1 MIPVW
6 NGWHFTYGY
15 KEPCRFCAT
24 PTKDLC
30 LHPPKP
36 MDARRYRQYLPI
48 CSACRRAL
56 RKVGL
61 LSTHREWARREIGGV
76 AR

>member
-6 NGWHFTYGY
+6 NGWHFTDGY

-24 PTKDLC
+24 PTKDVC
-30 LHPPKP
+30 LHPPRP
-36 MDARRYRQYLPI
+36 LDARQYLLI

-56 RKVGL
+56 RKLKL
-61 LSTHREWARREIGGV
+61 LSTHGEWARGEIGAV